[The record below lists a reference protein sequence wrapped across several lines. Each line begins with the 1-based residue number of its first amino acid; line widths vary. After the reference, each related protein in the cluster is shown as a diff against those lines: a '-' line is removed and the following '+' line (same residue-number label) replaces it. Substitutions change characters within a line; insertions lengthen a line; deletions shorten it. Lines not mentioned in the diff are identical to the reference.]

1 MSKKKTY
8 RYFVTYYARSMGDAR
23 FEHFVMLYD
32 KPLNTQMMIER
43 AEKNIKDVTSDDT
56 VKIVFFKRIK
66 EN

>member
-1 MSKKKTY
+1 MEKKTY
-8 RYFVTYYARSMGDAR
+8 RYFVTYYSRSMGDVR
-23 FEHFVMLYD
+23 FEHLVMLYN

-43 AEKNIKDVTSDDT
+43 AEKDIKNVTSDDT